1 MFSFSIILYE
11 LFARAMLVFTEL
23 PVGTT
28 DPTAPD
34 RYADTV
40 ADGYRPRKTSSIHPD
55 VWELI
60 TDCWQQ
66 DPLERPDMDEV
77 GGGGAGSAGALWGA
91 AACSLVCAPA
101 AFSSQAERRA

>member
-1 MFSFSIILYE
+1 VFSFAIIMYE

-34 RYADTV
+34 RYADKV
-40 ADGYRPRKTSSIHPD
+40 AGGYRPRKPSSVHPD

-60 TDCWQQ
+60 NDCWQQ
-66 DPLERPDMDEV
+66 DPLERPDMGEV
-77 GGGGAGSAGALWGA
+77 GGGAVG
-91 AACSLVCAPA
+91 C
-101 AFSSQAERRA
+101 